1 MNDPFE
7 EAQEDVLHLHAA
19 WEEAK
24 REWSQAVGAKKREEL
39 PLKFQT
45 ERELFQKLE
54 MARIVFVKRWIDHA
68 LRQWM
73 DKGAS
78 NADWWAPVSDGD
90 AQARLEV
97 LLRDDYE
104 DNKDYSFAEDRAIL
118 GFRTE
123 KEEHAPKDIRHLVWI
138 ACGKKCRQ
146 YSTIAKCLY
155 KDLRSQPDPLV
166 RMVGVMARKGQTSR
180 TPTATWESLP
190 TD

>member
-7 EAQEDVLHLHAA
+7 EAQEDVLRLHPA

-39 PLKFQT
+39 PQKFQT
-45 ERELFQKLE
+45 ERDLFQKLE

-68 LRQWM
+68 LHQWM

-78 NADWWAPVSDGD
+78 NPDWWAPVSDDD
-90 AQARLEV
+90 AHARLEV

-104 DNKDYSFAEDRAIL
+104 DNKDYSFVEDRAIL

-138 ACGKKCRQ
+138 ACGRKCRQ

-166 RMVGVMARKGQTSR
+166 RMVGVMARKAQTSR
-180 TPTATWESLP
+180 TPTAAWESLP